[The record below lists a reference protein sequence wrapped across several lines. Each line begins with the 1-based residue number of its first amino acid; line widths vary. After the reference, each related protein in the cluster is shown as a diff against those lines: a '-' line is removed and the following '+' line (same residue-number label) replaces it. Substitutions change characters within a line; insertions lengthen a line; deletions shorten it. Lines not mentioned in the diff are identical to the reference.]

1 MLCIPLTV
9 VYRCMQAQICTYANL
24 NVAEC
29 SDFTR
34 RNVYGSVVLSE
45 SDTLM
50 EDSEEEQ
57 DSSVDQSEEVCVLIL
72 RRFPT

>member
-1 MLCIPLTV
+1 M
-9 VYRCMQAQICTYANL
+9 
-24 NVAEC
+24 AEC

-50 EDSEEEQ
+50 EDTEEEL
-57 DSSVDQSEEVCVLIL
+57 DSSVDQSEETCV
-72 RRFPT
+72 